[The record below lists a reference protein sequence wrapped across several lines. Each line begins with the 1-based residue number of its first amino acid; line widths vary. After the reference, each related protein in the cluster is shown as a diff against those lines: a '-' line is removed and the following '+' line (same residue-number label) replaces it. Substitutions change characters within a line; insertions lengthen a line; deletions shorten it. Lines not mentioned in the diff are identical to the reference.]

1 MLAVTGVIETALY
14 VDDMRRAVDFYQRL
28 FAFRAL
34 HVSDRLCALR
44 VVPGQV
50 LLIMARGASS
60 EASVLPFGVIPPSD
74 ATGHQH
80 VAFGVPLSELPAW
93 KARLERLGVEI
104 ESAIDWPEGGRSLY
118 FRDPDQH
125 CIEVKTSD
133 WDGAPLPPPAD
144 RPEDAR

>member
-1 MLAVTGVIETALY
+1 MPASTGVTETALY
-14 VDDMRRAVDFYQRL
+14 VDDMQRAVDFYQRL
-28 FAFRAL
+28 FGFRAL

-74 ATGHQH
+74 AAGHEH
-80 VAFGVPLSELPAW
+80 LSFGVRPGELSAW
-93 KARLERLGVEI
+93 KAQLDRLGVEI
-104 ESAIDWPEGGRSLY
+104 ESALDWPEGGRSLY

-125 CIEVKTSD
+125 CVEVKTSD
-133 WDGAPLPPPAD
+133 WDGEPLPAPAG
-144 RPEDAR
+144 RPEDAL